1 MYGTYDK
8 YIFRGLQQSERKNV
22 QNLSSDELLYGIDDT
37 PSISTQILL
46 GLQNIFRRLWRICLV
61 PLVISSALG
70 FNGAVATAVLSASIL
85 ARLV

>member
-1 MYGTYDK
+1 MK
-8 YIFRGLQQSERKNV
+8 ENV

-46 GLQNIFRRLWRICLV
+46 GLQNIFAAFGGIIAV

-70 FNGAVATAVLSASIL
+70 FNGAVAVLYCEWKQ
-85 ARLV
+85 RRQ